1 MIFKPARL
9 RVLCTLEIMKTVKV
23 LIVEDDKDMADSCK
37 RLFKRSGIRTAVAY
51 TGLQA
56 LDVIENGSK
65 IDIVLTD
72 LKMPEMD
79 GIELLKRIKKF
90 KPSIE
95 VIVMTGYGTIHNAVS
110 AIKLGASDYITKPF
124 NKDELINA
132 VNKIVEKNCLKDQV
146 LSLRS
151 ELSQKYNFE
160 NLIGKSTEMDSVY
173 EAIKAASRNDSSIL
187 IIGESGTGK
196 ELVAKAIHYNSAKAK
211 GPFVPVN
218 CGALPKELIESEFFG
233 HKKGAFTTAD
243 SSSEGLFKTAE
254 GGTIFLDEIAEMY
267 KDTQVKLLRVLQDKM
282 VRPVGGTKEFPVN
295 VKVICATNRSLSEL
309 MEMGLIREDLYYRIS
324 VITIN
329 TPPLREHTEDIP
341 LFVNHYIS
349 KFNDHFH
356 MNIKGIDRK
365 ALDILM
371 DYSWPGNV
379 RELENL
385 LEGMFATNIKERITV
400 KDLPKGFKEKLK
412 NIQQSKIK
420 DTVGQAKDDA
430 TATLSLKETE
440 RNLIGK
446 TLKACRGNKSKAAKR
461 LGISRTRLYKEL
473 DRYGLREME

>member
-1 MIFKPARL
+1 MKP
-9 RVLCTLEIMKTVKV
+9 IKI

-37 RLFKRSGIRTAVAY
+37 RLFKRSGIVTEVAY
-51 TGLQA
+51 TGLEA
-56 LDVIENGSK
+56 VEVIKKKNE

-79 GIELLKRIKKF
+79 GIELLKRIKKL

-95 VIVMTGYGTIHNAVS
+95 VIVMTGYGTIHNAVN

-132 VNKIVEKNCLKDQV
+132 VNKIVEKNCLKNQV

-151 ELSQKYNFE
+151 ELEQKYNFK
-160 NLIGKSTEMDSVY
+160 NLIGKSKEMVKVY
-173 EAIKAASRNDSSIL
+173 EMIKAASRNDSSIL

-196 ELVAKAIHYNSAKAK
+196 ELVARAIHYNSAKSK

-243 SSSEGLFKTAE
+243 SASEGLFKTAD

-267 KDTQVKLLRVLQDKM
+267 KDTQVKLLRVLQDKR
-282 VRPVGGTKEFPVN
+282 VRPVGATKEFPVD
-295 VKVICATNRSLSEL
+295 VKVICATNRPLSDLIEN
-309 MEMGLIREDLYYRIS
+309 GLIREDLYYRIS

-341 LFVNHYIS
+341 LFVNHYIK
-349 KFNDHFH
+349 KFNEHFK
-356 MNIKGIDRK
+356 MDITGIERN
-365 ALDILM
+365 ALDILI
-371 DYSWPGNV
+371 DYHWPGNV
-379 RELENL
+379 RELQNL
-385 LEGMFATNIKERITV
+385 LEGLFATDIKERITA
-400 KDLPKGFKEKLK
+400 KDLPKRFKEKSRNLRPAK
-412 NIQQSKIK
+412 TKET
-420 DTVGQAKDDA
+420 TVHANDDA
-430 TATLSLKETE
+430 ASTLSLKETE
-440 RNLIGK
+440 RNLIER
-446 TLKACRGNKSKAAKR
+446 TLKACKGNKSKAAKK
-461 LGISRTRLYKEL
+461 LGISRTRIYKKI
-473 DRYGLREME
+473 DRYGLKELE